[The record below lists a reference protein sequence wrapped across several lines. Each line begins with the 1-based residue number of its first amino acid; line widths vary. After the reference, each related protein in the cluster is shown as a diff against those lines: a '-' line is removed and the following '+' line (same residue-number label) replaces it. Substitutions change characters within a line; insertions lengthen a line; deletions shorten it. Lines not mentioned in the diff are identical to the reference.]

1 MNTSNEPSSGQG
13 RGARSLAGFFPVPI
27 DALESEELE
36 LDLHLVHGGR
46 RAVLYR
52 SAGSEYSVSDCMKL
66 AEQGVTHLYVPTT
79 QHRVFQ
85 ALVSK
90 RLTEAYSDP
99 ALERAERT
107 RIVRG
112 ACGKMIEDFMN
123 DPTLP
128 GLGGTIASMA
138 DRFSGWCTQDETKF
152 GYLLDMSEHDFYT
165 ITHMVNV
172 GVGCGLL
179 GAELLGS
186 EHAMV
191 RDLVLGGLVHDVGK
205 RGVPAE
211 VLNKEGKLTDE
222 EWALIRGHPGA
233 GAEILAA
240 QEHPEPLAVEMALS
254 HHERLDGKGYPHGL
268 VEAKIGLP
276 ARICAVVD
284 VYDALTA
291 ARPYRG
297 PIPPRTVLAKMR
309 EEVGAAFDGKVFGA
323 WERVVE
329 RMLEADPDRAVPD
342 DPNATAPKMSEIM
355 PTPEDAGPDLRAEG
369 AAIPGGTVVVRRADG
384 TGVAGELIERGFDG
398 MTLLVAARF
407 RAGET
412 VQLLEQGRKPW
423 TAAFRSTRVSADGAV
438 LSVFKIAGSKAA

>member
-1 MNTSNEPSSGQG
+1 MDHEPNQTT
-13 RGARSLAGFFPVPI
+13 RETVDRPLAGFFPVPI
-27 DALESEELE
+27 DALRSDELG
-36 LDLHLVHGGR
+36 LDLYLVHGGR
-46 RAVLYR
+46 RPVLYR
-52 SAGSEYSVSDCMKL
+52 STGSAYSLSDCTSL
-66 AEQGVTHLYVPTT
+66 AERGVTHLYIPTA

-90 RLTEAYSDP
+90 QLSEAYEDP
-99 ALERAERT
+99 ALGRAERT

-112 ACGKMIEDFMN
+112 ACGRMIEDFMY

-128 GLGGTIASMA
+128 GLCGTIVSMA
-138 DRFSGWCTQDETKF
+138 DRFSAWCTEDETKF
-152 GYLLDMSEHDFYT
+152 GYLLDMSAHDFYT
-165 ITHMVNV
+165 ISHMVNV

-179 GAELLGS
+179 GTELLGA
-186 EHAMV
+186 EHPMV

-222 EWALIRGHPGA
+222 EWVLIRGHPGA
-233 GAEILAA
+233 GAEILSA
-240 QEHPEPLAVEMALS
+240 QEHPEPLAVEMTLS

-329 RMLEADPDRAVPD
+329 RMLEADPGRAVPD
-342 DPNATAPKMSEIM
+342 DPHANAPSLAEIL
-355 PTPEDAGPDLRAEG
+355 PTPAAGGAPARGES

-384 TGVAGELIERGFDG
+384 TGVAGELVDRDFDG

-407 RAGET
+407 RAGEA

-423 TAAFRSTRVSADGAV
+423 SAAFRSTRVSAEGAV